1 MITVLALWRRIV
13 QIRDQLYSLEVIFSN
28 VARIH
33 NSVIPLTLVSFVPTI
48 SIIFT
53 LSYNDDEFASQIF
66 FIICKLWLLL
76 APAYWYLIVEKNP
89 PSWSLPSRDGLVVG
103 GISAILMS
111 IIIIVMWLIFGD
123 TVDTDSINSELDST
137 GLTEFR
143 VYLAGMIYWIF
154 LNSLLEEYVFRW
166 FVTIKSV
173 ELLGNETR
181 AIVLSATLFT
191 LHHAVA
197 LHFFG
202 FFWWQTVIACIGLLS
217 AATFWSWLYVR
228 YRSVWVC
235 WFSHA
240 ICDIAVFGI
249 GYLIIFG

>member
-1 MITVLALWRRIV
+1 MASIQNSVVPLAL
-13 QIRDQLYSLEVIFSN
+13 
-28 VARIH
+28 VA
-33 NSVIPLTLVSFVPTI
+33 FVPTI
-48 SIIFT
+48 SVLFT
-53 LSYNDDEFASQIF
+53 LGYNDDDFVSQIF
-66 FIICKLWLLL
+66 FFTGKLWLLL
-76 APAYWYLIVEKNP
+76 APAYWYIRVEKNS
-89 PSWSLPSRDGLVVG
+89 PSWSLPSKNGLVVG
-103 GISAILMS
+103 AISGIIMS

-123 TVDTDSINSELDST
+123 TVDTDSIKSELDST
-137 GLTEFR
+137 GLRDFR

-173 ELLGNETR
+173 ELLGNEAR

-202 FFWWQTVIACIGLLS
+202 FFWWQTVMACIGLLS

>member
-1 MITVLALWRRIV
+1 MASI
-13 QIRDQLYSLEVIFSN
+13 Q
-28 VARIH
+28 
-33 NSVIPLTLVSFVPTI
+33 NSVIPLALVAFVPTI
-48 SIIFT
+48 SILFT
-53 LSYNDDEFASQIF
+53 LSYSDDEFASQIF
-66 FIICKLWLLL
+66 FITGKLWLVL
-76 APAYWYLIVEKNP
+76 APAYWYIRVERNS

-103 GISAILMS
+103 GISGIIMS
-111 IIIIVMWLIFGD
+111 IIIIVMWLLFGD
-123 TVDTDSINSELDST
+123 TLDTDSMISELETT

-143 VYLAGMIYWIF
+143 MYLAGMIYWIF

-166 FVTIKSV
+166 FVTTKSI
-173 ELLGNETR
+173 ELLGNEAR
-181 AIVLSATLFT
+181 AIVFSAILFT
-191 LHHAVA
+191 LHHAIA
-197 LHFFG
+197 LHYFG
-202 FFWWQTVIACIGLLS
+202 FFWWQTVMACIGLLS